1 MLKIYDKRITMI
13 DIETEDLGVRVANIA
28 KRKEQNKHSGFFI
41 TINTNFNPKKDED
54 ASSECAEKLRKGIK
68 AMLTEEER
76 LKRIVKFLNDD
87 TWSTTTIKKVSSQFV
102 IERGRHSKGSRIHS
116 HAALHIEHRSKI
128 QLDIPQISKELL
140 PFLEGGCT
148 GNIKNLYVNVRI
160 IRVNQGIRNYL
171 TKESL

>member
-1 MLKIYDKRITMI
+1 MV

-28 KRKEQNKHSGFFI
+28 PRQQQNKHSGFFI
-41 TINTNFNPKKDED
+41 TINTNFNPKQNEEH
-54 ASSECAEKLRKGIK
+54 ASECAEKLRKAVK

-76 LKRIVKFLNDD
+76 LKRIVKFLIPGD
-87 TWSTTTIKKVSSQFV
+87 TWSTDTIKKVSSQFV

-128 QLDIPQISKELL
+128 RLDIPQMQKEIL
-140 PFLEGGCT
+140 PFFEGGCT
-148 GNIKNLYVNVRI
+148 CNIKNLYINVKI

-171 TKESL
+171 TKENL